1 MAQAVTGHGL
11 LPKAISVHAKRSSY
25 YRPGP
30 QRANP
35 ASQSRFVLCSST
47 QNKSTEVSDH
57 GEEPVRP
64 QHEERFVSVSDLLA
78 EVKDL
83 GDDFVFEDKDE
94 SADVWGH
101 EQRLRAQTPSDEATT
116 SSEVKNAM
124 DTTQADILSAYSADQ
139 GFQETTVDNVHEAL
153 QQSLTAEP
161 LLLDVR
167 TPQEYRSGHAVKAV
181 NIELDA
187 LSEAVRA
194 GTLDDWKEEGPI
206 LVICQS
212 GKRSAQA
219 TVRLSK
225 VFDFQ
230 QVINVKG
237 GTSAW
242 IAAGYPTEQGDGMTM
257 DAPPHL
263 L

>member
-1 MAQAVTGHGL
+1 MPTL
-11 LPKAISVHAKRSSY
+11 LIKVSHDNLFNRLY
-25 YRPGP
+25 LEL
-30 QRANP
+30 
-35 ASQSRFVLCSST
+35 SQLVRWRFHQLMLQLV
-47 QNKSTEVSDH
+47 
-57 GEEPVRP
+57 
-64 QHEERFVSVSDLLA
+64 
-78 EVKDL
+78 
-83 GDDFVFEDKDE
+83 
-94 SADVWGH
+94 
-101 EQRLRAQTPSDEATT
+101 
-116 SSEVKNAM
+116 
-124 DTTQADILSAYSADQ
+124 

>member
-1 MAQAVTGHGL
+1 MPAGQDTG
-11 LPKAISVHAKRSSY
+11 
-25 YRPGP
+25 
-30 QRANP
+30 
-35 ASQSRFVLCSST
+35 
-47 QNKSTEVSDH
+47 
-57 GEEPVRP
+57 
-64 QHEERFVSVSDLLA
+64 
-78 EVKDL
+78 
-83 GDDFVFEDKDE
+83 
-94 SADVWGH
+94 
-101 EQRLRAQTPSDEATT
+101 PSEI
-116 SSEVKNAM
+116 KNAM

-139 GFQETTVDNVHEAL
+139 GKLLHHAWQHQRSMVCRLCTVDLLANSHVTWHAGFQETTVDNVHEAL
-153 QQSLTAEP
+153 HQSQSAAP

-167 TPQEYRSGHAVKAV
+167 TPQEYRSGHAAQAV

-194 GTLDDWKEEGPI
+194 GTLDDWKDEGPI

-225 VFDFQ
+225 VFGFQ

-242 IAAGYPTEQGDGMTM
+242 VAAGYPTEQGDGLTM